1 MHNARVGANE
11 KSEEKTMSRC
21 IIARRVST
29 DEQSLGLEAQL
40 HACEA
45 YAASHGL
52 TVAGVYDD
60 DGVSGA
66 AGLEKRTGM
75 LAAIA
80 AIEKGTIVLVSKRD
94 RLGRDPIVVAMIES
108 AVNRKGGR
116 IVSVAGEG
124 TESDDPTSILMRRI
138 VDAFGE
144 YERLIIKSRTKQ
156 SLAAKHR
163 RGERTTRAKYGWD
176 VGPDGVKMAPNA
188 AEQGVIVHMTELRAA
203 GKSYRAIAEH
213 LNASGIPTKE
223 GGKRWEPMTVSRVL
237 SRQSQ
242 SNSVKPCVTAA

>member
-1 MHNARVGANE
+1 MA
-11 KSEEKTMSRC
+11 RC

-29 DEQSLGLEAQL
+29 DEQSLGLDAQL

-80 AIEKGTIVLVSKRD
+80 AIEKGTLLLVSKRD

-108 AVNRKGGR
+108 AVSRKGGR

-144 YERLIIKSRTKQ
+144 YERLIIKART
-156 SLAAKHR
+156 SAALQAKKR
-163 RGERTTRAKYGWD
+163 RGEKTGGSVPYGFVLGENGRLIENVREQAGLTRMY
-176 VGPDGVKMAPNA
+176 
-188 AEQGVIVHMTELRAA
+188 ELR
-203 GKSYRAIAEH
+203 GQGLSLRAIGEC
-213 LNASGIPTKE
+213 LESEGFPSKSG
-223 GGKRWEPMTVSRVL
+223 
-237 SRQSQ
+237 
-242 SNSVKPCVTAA
+242 KPWKPESIKQILARR